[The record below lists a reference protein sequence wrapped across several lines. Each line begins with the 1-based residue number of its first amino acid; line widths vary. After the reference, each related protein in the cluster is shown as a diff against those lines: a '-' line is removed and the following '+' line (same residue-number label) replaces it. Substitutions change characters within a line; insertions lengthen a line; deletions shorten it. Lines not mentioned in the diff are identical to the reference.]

1 MGRPIGVLDSG
12 IGGLT
17 VVKSMEKVLSN
28 EEIIYFG
35 DNKNVPYGNRSEDE
49 IYELTMAMLSFFESK
64 DVKLVAIACNTIS
77 TMVNRF
83 KGKFKF
89 PIIDIITPTVDHIE
103 KMGINRVLIMGTEF
117 TIKTKAYE
125 KLLLDRNSK
134 YEIYAESS
142 PNLAALVDN
151 GQFYSPE
158 IYKTIRGH
166 IDSINSK
173 GNIYNVVLACTHYP
187 IVEDVFM
194 EIDPTLNYINPGF
207 QQAKAIRM
215 ELHNINELS
224 NDNKGSLKVY
234 TSGDTNIY
242 NLISDKLMLQ
252 NLIDIESISIESYTV
267 K

>member
-17 VVKSMEKVLSN
+17 VIKSMEKVLPN
-28 EEIIYFG
+28 EDIIYFG
-35 DNKNVPYGNRSEDE
+35 DNKNVPYGNKSEDE
-49 IYELTMAMLSFFESK
+49 IFKLTMAVLKFLESQ

-77 TMVNRF
+77 TIINRF
-83 KGKFKF
+83 SDKFDF

-103 KMGINRVLIMGTEF
+103 KMGINRILIMGTEF
-117 TIKTKAYE
+117 TIRTKAYE
-125 KLLLDRNSK
+125 KLLLERDDK
-134 YEIYAESS
+134 FEIFAESS
-142 PNLAALVDN
+142 PNLAKLVDN

-215 ELHNINELS
+215 ELHRRDELS
-224 NDNKGSLKVY
+224 SGSKGSLKIF
-234 TSGDTNIY
+234 TSGDTGIY
-242 NLISDKLMLQ
+242 RLISEKLMLQ
-252 NLIDIESISIESYTV
+252 NIIGVESINIEPYSG